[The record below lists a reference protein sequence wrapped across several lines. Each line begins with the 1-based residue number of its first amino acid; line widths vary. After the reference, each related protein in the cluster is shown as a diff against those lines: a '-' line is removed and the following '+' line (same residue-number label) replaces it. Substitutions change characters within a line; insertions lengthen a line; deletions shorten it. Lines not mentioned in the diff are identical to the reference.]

1 MTLKIRFTIQYSL
14 VFTILLSLSFA
25 VIYIS
30 YSDFRVEEFK
40 ERLKSKAM
48 TTYKLLLDVKEI
60 DRELLR
66 KIDQNSISPL
76 NGEKILIFDSINRI
90 IYSSIE
96 ENTIEYTALLLNNV
110 RKQKEIYT
118 KLKDDEL
125 YGVELR
131 DASGPYVIFAAA
143 NDIYG
148 KRKLNYLKSILII
161 VLISGLFITWVIT
174 YFNVERSLK
183 PIEDFK
189 KQVQKITEN
198 NLNQRIE
205 APNSKDEI
213 AELARYFNTMLNR
226 LEQSF
231 SFQKNFVHHASHE
244 LKTPIASLVAETEKA
259 LRTNTNSEE
268 FKRSLK
274 SLLIAQKQLADLL
287 DAMLILAKFDNEHFK
302 NEFSKTR
309 IDELLYKAI
318 EQFKIH
324 HQDFKASINYNN
336 LPDNEED
343 LEVNCESR
351 LLLIAFNNLIKNAY
365 YYSNDKSLDVTISA
379 ENDLLTILFSNSGNT
394 LNDTEI
400 STLFNPFIRGENA
413 QQKKGFGLGLTI
425 VKRIF
430 ILHKANIEYQ
440 RSEELKN
447 IFIVKFNKD

>member
-110 RKQKEIYT
+110 REQKEIYT

-161 VLISGLFITWVIT
+161 VLLSGLFITWVIT
-174 YFNVERSLK
+174 YFNVAKSLK

-205 APNSKDEI
+205 VPSSKDEI
-213 AELARYFNTMLNR
+213 AELAKYFNTMLNR

-244 LKTPIASLVAETEKA
+244 LKTPIASLVADTEKA
-259 LRTNTNSEE
+259 LRTNTNSAE
-268 FKRSLK
+268 FKTSLK
-274 SLLIAQKQLADLL
+274 SLLIAEKQLADLL

-302 NEFSKTR
+302 KEFSKVR
-309 IDELLYKAI
+309 VDELLYKAI
-318 EQFKIH
+318 EHFKIH
-324 HQDFKASINYNN
+324 HQDFKASINYEN
-336 LPDNEED
+336 LPENEED
-343 LEVNCESR
+343 LEVNSEGR

-365 YYSNDKSLDVTISA
+365 YYSSDKSLEITIDANEKSLSLA
-379 ENDLLTILFSNSGNT
+379 FFNKGTV
-394 LNDTEI
+394 LNEIEI
-400 STLFNPFIRGENA
+400 STLFNPFVRGENA

-425 VKRIF
+425 VKRILH
-430 ILHKANIEYQ
+430 LHKASISYQ
-440 RSEELKN
+440 SEDN
-447 IFIVKFNKD
+447 SSNTFNVKFNKH